1 MNRIGWALIPVL
13 GLVLG
18 GCNLAP
24 KYSQPKTPVPAS
36 LPQGPAYQSGA
47 EQAGSAPVQLQ
58 PADFIKDPK
67 LLQILQLSLEQSRDL
82 RLAMLNVES
91 ARSLYRIQRAEL
103 FPSVGASLSGTK
115 QHSSRDLSRPGESR
129 TTERYSVDLGVT
141 AWEID
146 LFGRIRNLKQSA
158 LEQFFAVEEYR
169 RGAEILLIGEV
180 ARAYYTLAS
189 DQEALKLAGSTLE
202 AQQASYKLVDTLYR
216 NGLATELD
224 LRRAQ
229 TQVEAAR
236 EDIGLYTQ
244 LVAQDI
250 NALNFLVGAS
260 VPADQLPGGLGEIV
274 PPETVRA
281 GVSSD
286 VLLGRPDVAAAE
298 HQLKAVYADIGA
310 ARAAFFP
317 RIGLT
322 ALGGTASGALCGL
335 FDAATGTWTFAAQA
349 VMPIFDARTRAALQ
363 LTETQKEILVT
374 QYEKVIQTAFRE
386 TADTAAVLG
395 TIDGRIQSHVA
406 LLDASSEAYRLSQV
420 RFQNGIDSYLGV
432 LDAQR
437 SLYTAQQAM
446 VYLELAKYSNQIRFY
461 EVLGGQGYRP

>member
-1 MNRIGWALIPVL
+1 MIGTRWQLVL
-13 GLVLG
+13 VFALVLG

-24 KYSQPKTPVPAS
+24 KYSQPKAPIPTRW
-36 LPQGPAYQSGA
+36 PQGPAYEEGTVQ
-47 EQAGSAPVQLQ
+47 ERTAPVQLR
-58 PADFIKDPK
+58 PEDFIKDPH
-67 LLQILQLSLEQSRDL
+67 LLEILQLALEQSRDL
-82 RLAMLNVES
+82 RLAMLDVER

-103 FPSVGASLSGTK
+103 FPSVGASLSATK
-115 QHSSRDLSRPGESR
+115 QHSSRDLSGSEESR

-158 LEQFFAVEEYR
+158 LERFFAFQEYR

-180 ARAYYTLAS
+180 SRVYYTLAS
-189 DQEALKLAGSTLE
+189 DQEALKLAGSTLA
-202 AQQASYKLVDTLYR
+202 AQQDSYNLVNTLYR
-216 NGLATELD
+216 NGLTTELD

-236 EDIGLYTQ
+236 EDVALYTQ

-250 NALNFLVGAS
+250 NALNFLVGTP
-260 VPADQLPGGLGEIV
+260 VPADQLPVGLGDVV
-274 PPETVRA
+274 PPESVRS
-281 GVSSD
+281 GISSE

-298 HQLKAVYADIGA
+298 HQLRAVYADIGA

-322 ALGGTASGALCGL
+322 ALGGTASNALCGL

-349 VMPIFDARTRAALQ
+349 VMPIFDARTRAALR
-363 LTETQKEILVT
+363 LTKNEEEVLVT
-374 QYEKVIQTAFRE
+374 EYEKAIQTAFRE
-386 TADTAAVLG
+386 AADTSAVLG
-395 TIDGRIQSHVA
+395 TIDQRIQAHDA
-406 LLDASSEAYRLSQV
+406 LLEASSEAYRLSQV
-420 RFQNGIDSYLGV
+420 RYRNGIDSYLGV

-437 SLYTAQQAM
+437 ALYSAQQAM
-446 VYLELAKYSNQIRFY
+446 VWLKLEKFSSQIRFY
-461 EVLGGQGYRP
+461 AVLGGQGYRP

>member
-1 MNRIGWALIPVL
+1 MSRSRWTLALVL
-13 GLVLG
+13 GLIFG

-24 KYSQPKTPVPAS
+24 KYSQPKAPIPKS
-36 LPQGPAYQSGA
+36 WPQGAAYESGA
-47 EQAGSAPVQLQ
+47 EQKGTTPVQLH
-58 PADFIKDPK
+58 PEDFIKDPK
-67 LLQILQLSLEQSRDL
+67 LLQILQLALEKSRDL
-82 RLAMLNVES
+82 RLAMLDVES

-115 QHSSRDLSRPGESR
+115 QHASRDLARPEEPR

-141 AWEID
+141 AWEVD

-158 LEQFFAVEEYR
+158 LEQFFAFEEYR
-169 RGAEILLIGEV
+169 RGAEILLISEV
-180 ARAYYTLAS
+180 SRVYYTLAS
-189 DQEALKLAGSTLE
+189 DREVLKLAGSTLE
-202 AQQASYKLVDTLYR
+202 SQQGAYNLVNTLYK
-216 NGLATELD
+216 NGLATALD
-224 LRRAQ
+224 LSRAQ

-236 EDIGLYTQ
+236 EDVALYTQ
-244 LVAQDI
+244 LAAQDV
-250 NALNFLVGAS
+250 NALNRLVGAP
-260 VPADQLPGGLGEIV
+260 VPTDQLPGGLSDVI

-281 GVSSD
+281 GLSSE

-298 HQLKAVYADIGA
+298 HQLKASYADIGA

-322 ALGGTASGALCGL
+322 ALGGTASSALSGL

-349 VMPIFDARTRAALQ
+349 VMPIFDARTRAALR
-363 LTETQKEILVT
+363 LTQSQQEILLT
-374 QYEKVIQTAFRE
+374 QYERVIQTAFRE
-386 TADTAAVLG
+386 TADTSAVLG
-395 TIDGRIQSHVA
+395 TIDERIQAHTS

-420 RFQNGIDSYLGV
+420 RYRNGIDSYLSV

-437 SLYTAQQAM
+437 SLYSAQQAM
-446 VYLELAKYSNQIRFY
+446 VSLELAKYSNQIRLY